1 MVRKTSNEMQE
12 REYELEF
19 DGPYDGFTLSI
30 VVDEKTTVKFTRNER
45 RWRIVGW
52 HYCKSHV
59 VAINLFDLIG
69 DDNQW
74 KVSEQEY
81 KAAVSRVDDLAIT
94 LDDALLSF
102 KRYFRD
108 QEDKEKQRRNQAL
121 DLQIQEMQQARE
133 DAEDKSSIYLMR
145 HTNGL
150 TKIGRSVQP
159 KAREKTLQAEDPRL
173 EMILCVEGQGYREKA
188 LHRIFDELRV
198 RGEWFRLEDRHVE
211 WINFLF
217 FGIAST

>member
-1 MVRKTSNEMQE
+1 MQQ
-12 REYELEF
+12 REYELKF
-19 DGPYDGFTLSI
+19 DGPHYGFTLSI
-30 VVDEKTTVKFTRNER
+30 HIDEKHTMKFSRRDR
-45 RWRIVGW
+45 RWRIIGW

-59 VAINLFDLIG
+59 VATAMFDLIG

-74 KVSEQEY
+74 KVSEEEFEAAVDWADDLASILD
-81 KAAVSRVDDLAIT
+81 KAAYSFTEYVRTKEEREKQSRVDYLGLRADEIKPFTAET
-94 LDDALLSF
+94 
-102 KRYFRD
+102 
-108 QEDKEKQRRNQAL
+108 EDR
-121 DLQIQEMQQARE
+121 
-133 DAEDKSSIYLMR
+133 SSLYLMR

-150 TKIGRSVQP
+150 TKIGKSVQP

-173 EMILCVEGQGYREKA
+173 EMILCVEGQGHREKT

-211 WINFLF
+211 WISFLF

>member
-1 MVRKTSNEMQE
+1 MQE

-30 VVDEKTTVKFTRNER
+30 YINEKHTVKFSRKDR

-59 VAINLFDLIG
+59 VATALFDLIG

-74 KVSEQEY
+74 KVSEEEFE
-81 KAAVSRVDDLAIT
+81 AAVDWADDLASI
-94 LDDALLSF
+94 LDKATYSF
-102 KRYFRD
+102 TEYVRT
-108 QEDKEKQRRNQAL
+108 KEERAKQPRVDFFGLRA
-121 DLQIQEMQQARE
+121 DEIKPSTA
-133 DAEDKSSIYLMR
+133 DPEDKSSLYLMR

-150 TKIGRSVQP
+150 TKIGKSVQP
-159 KAREKTLQAEDPRL
+159 KARERTLQAEDPRL

-198 RGEWFRLEDRHVE
+198 RGEWFRLEDRHVD
-211 WINFLF
+211 WISFLF